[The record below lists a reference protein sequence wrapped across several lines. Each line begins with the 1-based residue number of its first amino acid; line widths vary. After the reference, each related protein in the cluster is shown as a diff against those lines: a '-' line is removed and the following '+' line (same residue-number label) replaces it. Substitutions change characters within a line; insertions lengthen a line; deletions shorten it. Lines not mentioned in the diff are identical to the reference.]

1 MTATLMQ
8 PLFDA
13 ERATNGACAPVLV
26 EPARHDAANR
36 LSLDVTARTEIAE
49 DIVLFEL
56 QAPDRAA
63 LPVFSPGAHVL
74 VRTPAGSE
82 RRYSLCNAPAERERY
97 VIAVKLDTS
106 GRGGSASMVRDVRI
120 GTRLE
125 VAPPEN
131 YFPLTDS
138 ASRYLLIAGGIGITP
153 LRAMIAELDARHA
166 DYRLLYCTRT
176 PESTAFLDELATPER
191 AARVTVHHDYGE
203 RERSVALAPFLAARE
218 GNTHLYCCG
227 PRPLMQAVREAA
239 SHWPSSAVHFEDF
252 GTSEFAGAN
261 GADGETSGEK
271 PFTVRLAR
279 SGGCVNVQ
287 PGQTILDALRAHG
300 IDTPSSCEAGTCGS
314 CHTRLIAGEVEHRDF
329 VLDEDEYDSAIMI
342 CVSRARS
349 GEIVLDL

>member
-8 PLFDA
+8 PLFAD
-13 ERATNGACAPVLV
+13 ERATNDAYAALKQ
-26 EPARHDAANR
+26 PARHDPANR

-49 DIVLFEL
+49 DIFLFEL
-56 QAPDRAA
+56 RAPDRAA
-63 LPVFSPGAHVL
+63 LPTFTPGAHLL

-82 RRYSLCNAPAERERY
+82 RRYSLCNAPAEHDRY
-97 VIAVKLDTS
+97 VIAVKLDAS
-106 GRGGSASMVRDVRI
+106 GRGGSASMVRDVQV
-120 GTRLE
+120 GMRLE
-125 VAPPEN
+125 VAAPEN
-131 YFPLTDS
+131 YFPLTDG
-138 ASRYLLIAGGIGITP
+138 ASSYLLIAGGIGITP
-153 LRAMIAELDARHA
+153 LRAMIAELDARNA

-176 PESTAFLDELATPER
+176 PESTAFLDELATPEL
-191 AARVTVHHDYGE
+191 AARVTVHHDYGK

-218 GNTHLYCCG
+218 GDTHLYCCG

-252 GTSEFAGAN
+252 GTSEFTGPH
-261 GADGETSGEK
+261 GETHGEK
-271 PFTVRLAR
+271 AFTVRLAR
-279 SGGCVNVQ
+279 SGECVSVQ

-314 CHTRLIAGEVEHRDF
+314 CRTRLIAGEVEHRDF

-349 GEIVLDL
+349 DEIVLDI

>member
-1 MTATLMQ
+1 MTATLMP
-8 PLFDA
+8 PLFAD
-13 ERATNGACAPVLV
+13 ERATQDACAPLQQ
-26 EPARHDAANR
+26 PARHDAANW
-36 LSLDVTARTEIAE
+36 LSLDVTARTGIAE

-56 QAPDRAA
+56 RAPDRTA
-63 LPVFSPGAHVL
+63 LPGFAPGAHVL
-74 VRTPAGSE
+74 VRTPAAGE
-82 RRYSLCNAPAERERY
+82 RRYSLCNAPAERDRY
-97 VIAVKLDTS
+97 VIAVKLDAS
-106 GRGGSASMVRDVRI
+106 GRGGSSSMVRDVRI

-125 VAPPEN
+125 VSPPEN

-138 ASRYLLIAGGIGITP
+138 ASSYLLIAGGIGITP
-153 LRAMIAELDARHA
+153 LRAMIAELDARNA

-176 PESTAFLDELATPER
+176 PESTAFLDELTTPKL

-252 GTSEFAGAN
+252 GTSEFAGR
-261 GADGETSGEK
+261 DGEPEGETQGEK
-271 PFTVRLAR
+271 AFTVQLAR
-279 SGGCVNVQ
+279 SGGCVSVQ

-314 CHTRLIAGEVEHRDF
+314 CRTRLIAGEAEHRDF
-329 VLDEDEYDSAIMI
+329 VLDEDEYGSAIMI

-349 GEIVLDL
+349 DEIVLDI

>member
-8 PLFDA
+8 PLFAD
-13 ERATNGACAPVLV
+13 ERATNDACTPLLQQ
-26 EPARHDAANR
+26 PARHDAANR

-56 QAPDRAA
+56 RAPDRAA
-63 LPVFSPGAHVL
+63 LPIFSPGAHVL

-82 RRYSLCNAPAERERY
+82 RRYSLCNAPADRDRY
-97 VIAVKLDTS
+97 VIAVKLDAG
-106 GRGGSASMVRDVRI
+106 GRGGSASMVGDVRV

-138 ASRYLLIAGGIGITP
+138 ASSYLLIAGGIGITP
-153 LRAMIAELDARHA
+153 LRAMIAELDARNA

-176 PESTAFLDELATPER
+176 PESTAFLDELATPEL

-203 RERSVALAPFLAARE
+203 RERSVALAPFLAARA

-252 GTSEFAGAN
+252 GTSEFAGAPS
-261 GADGETSGEK
+261 ETSGEK
-271 PFTVRLAR
+271 TFTVRLAR
-279 SGGCVNVQ
+279 SGGCVSVQ
-287 PGQTILDALRAHG
+287 PEQTILDALRAHG
-300 IDTPSSCEAGTCGS
+300 VETPSSCEAGTCGS
-314 CHTRLIAGEVEHRDF
+314 CRTRLIAGEVEHRDF

-349 GEIVLDL
+349 DEIVLDI